1 MAIPENPPN
10 TPEQNNPS
18 EPRRL
23 GSDYCLASGLRRKFL
38 DFCDENPGAEECR
51 VYDSIARYD
60 AEARGVIMGPV
71 SEGAWDGVLAVGPV
85 TASPPM
91 AGEPVQ
97 APEAISAGSSS

>member
-1 MAIPENPPN
+1 VLLITVRRRLEMIFLGYLRSCGSPMAIPENPPN

-51 VYDSIARYD
+51 VYD
-60 AEARGVIMGPV
+60 
-71 SEGAWDGVLAVGPV
+71 L
-85 TASPPM
+85 
-91 AGEPVQ
+91 
-97 APEAISAGSSS
+97 